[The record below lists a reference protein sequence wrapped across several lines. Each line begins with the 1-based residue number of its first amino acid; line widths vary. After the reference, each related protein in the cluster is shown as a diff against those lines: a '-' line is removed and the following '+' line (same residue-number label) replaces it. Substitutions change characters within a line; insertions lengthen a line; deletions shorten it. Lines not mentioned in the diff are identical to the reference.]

1 MELGNSAF
9 DSNNLVSLE
18 PPQQPLDQV
27 SLDTGAIPKAT
38 IPDEQVA
45 ASRASKAHMGLSD
58 LMGQDYPTMYQQFQ
72 NGGEGQFRTDAA
84 SKMTAAATAKR
95 IETLRN
101 VSKNTS
107 LDQETYNKLLNY
119 NDKWQA
125 DPDSVIEQA
134 YGKSYADKLNEAAL
148 SIKDTILD
156 DARAQDPEVLQSY
169 FNKSSDLIA
178 KREWW
183 LTKAQDIENN
193 NVKKQSTV
201 GYLLDQLK
209 QVVPFYNEVQNRSTN
224 SGVSGT
230 NNLFLGENMEAS
242 GESYLRMPFEE
253 MKKLG
258 TKDLEE
264 KLKGN
269 PSLAASFARSMAGM
283 STTEKVMNDLLTP
296 LELVGLGDVAK
307 IGLKAGRA
315 ADVSVR
321 ARKAFK
327 DSIASTNVPVV
338 TKATIA
344 EGTGDL
350 DSAAVYRASA
360 NHTAQ
365 LEGLDDATKAS
376 VEVLTSDLKAQTQKF
391 AADPTLSREG
401 LQRLTDAA
409 QGYASKLID
418 LVVNTA
424 KIERVPW
431 ITATEEG
438 YRILKEKTAE
448 YFPGHA
454 NTILDVDIEKDPIS
468 GSLHRVIKIGD
479 FDGSQFTTLEQAENR
494 SINQGYGEAKIVQ
507 DVGRLPSARGV
518 ELRTKIATAEST
530 LESYKRSLARLLDI
544 VKRKDASQLVEAQ
557 KGSTFAEGI
566 HAQVPNEAA
575 ITREQL
581 KDAVERGKIA
591 REGIAKK
598 TEELRLLKEEMS
610 KEAAVNRA
618 EWQGERGAAKDKTW
632 QGEGGVAIN
641 QQGLGYHIV
650 IRKPVNETEDWVRDN
665 LIYSKDYQSS
675 SSETGWRAQANS
687 LLGWIRGANDTLSVK
702 ETEQRLKS
710 AYTQSKFLELA
721 KQEMKY
727 VEDVVKGR
735 ITTDPIT
742 GLPLTRLN
750 GKIRQYVGKL
760 TGGNSEVFE
769 QFNRALDA
777 ARNLGDV
784 ETKKMGYF
792 FQTPSELHHFYQS
805 NFKRPPSLEETSAYF
820 AFTRAYEYDLAL
832 RNIRSV
838 ANKSRLGAEQWSFSS
853 LRSGA
858 RVSSATVDAVQHKTL
873 PTTKDTMLFHNSN
886 GAERLLDASQINTT
900 LKKQM
905 QEDILSGKLKVVEIY
920 DPEARALGY
929 ADKDGNPARI
939 RYVVSNSL
947 ESKPLSYDQIGK
959 RGGGHFEYDYDHYI
973 KQAKVRTESVGS
985 TKRTW
990 YEGDTTLMPIDNRI
1004 KGRDV
1009 AAKFDKVR
1017 ELIKAGDKDGAKAY
1031 AKANLDTK
1039 WKDLEGWFNPQKNP
1053 ETGKMEP
1060 ARFNLDHPFEVVPK
1074 NHSINEMSDALAK
1087 RVKDGGS
1094 EFVDGTRHGSLARN
1108 FQVKYTGQRDAYDL
1122 FTYNNVGSRYNPVYK
1137 YQPAKLTDPIPTLTR
1152 ALDAITNSLY
1162 MEDYKIFAAE
1172 HWLQENHSLLK
1183 ADIDDIRSAPFY
1195 HFNNVNPSSFRQA
1208 AEGEQVANARINWM
1222 KIKQLTGT
1230 PDVFQTNMHRIKQFL
1245 HDTAYDK
1252 YGPRGDS
1259 LVPDWL
1265 LDRITSPI
1273 DFARSMAFHDKLGLF
1288 NPGQLL
1294 TQSATYVNLLALAPK
1309 SVGQGSM
1316 GALMHQWSRINKDPA
1331 ILKGL
1336 GEYAE
1341 KFGWKPGHWE
1351 QAQQTLDRTGF
1362 ANVGGEFSLDHAMKH
1377 YYIRNGARQFLD
1389 SGQMF
1394 FRGAERNFR
1403 YGAWYTAFHEF
1414 KELNPLA
1421 KIGDKEVGQIL
1432 RRADDLTGNMSR
1444 ASNSILNKGILS
1456 VPAQFL
1462 TYQIRLAEL
1471 FWSKRIGETLAE
1483 RTQKRALLFGVYAAA
1498 FGVPGALGLSGL
1510 PLGDYWRKAAL
1521 ENGYN
1526 VGENAAQSTMYEGL
1540 PSLIGALITG
1550 KGDFQ
1555 AGNWYNWNDKLGAN
1569 GFSPFREALRSNTS
1583 WWKLLGGAAGSVL
1596 GNTLS
1601 SMDGFTK
1608 AMYSMLSGQGE
1619 AFPMKNDDWLNMGN
1633 EVTSFSNAR
1642 RMIYA
1647 VNYGKWLS
1655 KNEAYIKDV
1664 SKTNAVFMALTGLS
1678 PQELD
1683 DQYTKSWTK
1692 ETEKETQKNDLKSFI
1707 AEFRKGADA
1716 YQNKDPEQGNDYY
1729 RRAFSYLTRSGYPK
1743 ENWYQAVALAAKGYE
1758 TTIDR
1763 SDYTYYLKDVPESRK
1778 PVALQAYQT
1787 RVQIN
1792 NKARQQ

>member
-1 MELGNSAF
+1 MDVSNSAF

-18 PPQQPLDQV
+18 PAQQPLDQV
-27 SLDTGAIPKAT
+27 SIDTGAIPKAT
-38 IPDEQVA
+38 IPDEQIA

-58 LMGQDYPTMYQQFQ
+58 VTGQDYPQMYQQFKD
-72 NGGEGQFRTDAA
+72 GGESAFRSDAA
-84 SKMTAAATAKR
+84 LKLTAAGEAKR
-95 IETLRN
+95 IETLRK
-101 VSKNTS
+101 VSKTS
-107 LDQETYNKLLNY
+107 SIGLEDYNKLMTY
-119 NDKWQA
+119 GDKWQA

-148 SIKDTILD
+148 SIKDTVLD

-169 FNKSSDLIA
+169 FNKSSDLIS

-209 QVVPFYNEVQNRSTN
+209 QVVPFYNEVQNRDTN
-224 SGVSGT
+224 SGVSAT
-230 NNLFLGENMEAS
+230 NNLFLGENMEAT
-242 GESYLRMPFEE
+242 GQGYLRMPFDE
-253 MKKLG
+253 MKAKG
-258 TKDLEE
+258 TAFLEQYI
-264 KLKGN
+264 KGN
-269 PSLAASFARSMAGM
+269 PSAAASFARSMAGM

-296 LELVGLGDVAK
+296 LEVVGLGDALK
-307 IGLKAGRA
+307 LGLKAGRA
-315 ADVSVR
+315 ADVSMR

-327 DSIASTNVPVV
+327 DTIASTNVPVV

-344 EGTGDL
+344 EGVGDI
-350 DSAAVYRASA
+350 DSAAINRAAA

-376 VEVLTSDLKAQTQKF
+376 VEILTSDIKAQTAKF
-391 AADPTLSREG
+391 EVDKTLSREG
-401 LQRLTDAA
+401 LTRLTDAA
-409 QGYASKLID
+409 NGYARKLID

-438 YRILKEKTAE
+438 YRILKAKTTE
-448 YFPGHA
+448 YFPGRA
-454 NTILDVDIEKDPIS
+454 NTILDVDIVKDPIS
-468 GSLHRVIKIGD
+468 GSLHREIKIGD
-479 FDGSQFTTLEQAENR
+479 YDASQFTTLEQAQNHAQ
-494 SINQGYGEAKIVQ
+494 INGYGEAKIVQ
-507 DVGRLPSARGV
+507 DTGRLPSARGA
-518 ELRTKIATAEST
+518 ELRTKITKAESE
-530 LESYKRSLARLLDI
+530 LESNKRGLARVLDI
-544 VKRKDASQLVEAQ
+544 VKRKDAGQYQESV
-557 KGSTFAEGI
+557 KGNVFAEGV
-566 HAQVPNEAA
+566 HAQVPSEGG
-575 ITREQL
+575 ITRQQL
-581 KDAVERGKIA
+581 KDSVERGKFF
-591 REGIAKK
+591 RDQVVKK
-598 TEELRLLKEEMS
+598 TEELKALREEMD
-610 KEAAVNRA
+610 KEAEVNRA
-618 EWQGERGAAKDKTW
+618 EWQGERGAPKDKTW
-632 QGEGGVAIN
+632 KGEGGVAIN

-665 LIYSKDYQSS
+665 LIYNKDYQSS

-687 LLGWIRGANDTLSVK
+687 LLGWIRGANDTLSLK

-838 ANKSRLGAEQWSFSS
+838 ANKSRLGAEQWSYYSAK
-853 LRSGA
+853 SGS
-858 RVSSATVDAVQHKTL
+858 RVASPTIDAIQHKTL
-873 PTTKDTMLFHNSN
+873 PTTKDTLLYHTSN
-886 GAERLLDASQINTT
+886 GSERLLDASQMSTGIKTQ
-900 LKKQM
+900 LK
-905 QEDILSGKLKVVEIY
+905 EGIESGKLKVIEIY
-920 DPEARALGY
+920 DPEARALGHT
-929 ADKDGNPARI
+929 DKEGNPARI
-939 RYVVSNSL
+939 RYVVSDAL

-973 KQAKVRTESVGS
+973 KQAKVRTEQVGS

-990 YEGDTTLMPIDNRI
+990 YEGDQTLMPIDNRI
-1004 KGRDV
+1004 KGADV

-1017 ELIKAGDKDGAKAY
+1017 ELLKAGKRDEAKAF
-1031 AKANLDTK
+1031 ANANLDTK
-1039 WKDLEGWFNPQKNP
+1039 WKDLESWFRPSKNP
-1053 ETGKMEP
+1053 ETGQMEP
-1060 ARFNLDHPFEVVPK
+1060 SRFNLDHPFEVVPK
-1074 NHSINEMSDALAK
+1074 NHYINEKSDALAK
-1087 RVKDGGS
+1087 RVEAGGS

-1183 ADIDDIRSAPFY
+1183 ASQDDIRSAPFY
-1195 HFNNVNPSSFRQA
+1195 HFNNINSSSFRQA
-1208 AEGEQVANARINWM
+1208 AEGEQVDNARINWM

-1230 PDVFQTNMHRIKQFL
+1230 PDVFQTNMHRVKQFL

-1351 QAQQTLDRTGF
+1351 QALQTLDRTGF

-1389 SGQMF
+1389 AGQMF

-1414 KELNPLA
+1414 KELNPLV

-1510 PLGDYWRKAAL
+1510 PLGDYWRKAAI

-1526 VGENAAQSTMYEGL
+1526 VGESAAQSTMYEGL

-1555 AGNWYNWNDKLGAN
+1555 SGNWYNWNDKLGAN

-1692 ETEKETQKNDLKSFI
+1692 ETEKETQKNDLESFI
-1707 AEFRKGADA
+1707 SQFRKGAEA
-1716 YQNKDPEQGNDYY
+1716 YANKDAEQGNDYY
-1729 RRAFSYLTRSGYPK
+1729 RRAFSYLTRSGYPR
-1743 ENWYQAVALAAKGYE
+1743 ENWHQAIALAAKGYE

-1763 SDYTYYLKDVPESRK
+1763 SDYTYYMKDVPESRK
-1778 PVALQAYQT
+1778 PVAIKAYET
-1787 RVQIN
+1787 RSQIN
-1792 NKARQQ
+1792 SKARQ